1 LGRLVS
7 QQEGE
12 RIWRDVMVWEGK
24 MGKGKGR
31 MVVDGEE
38 DEEEEEEKEGMVSST
53 KGKKRGQFGSFP
65 SI

>member
-1 LGRLVS
+1 
-7 QQEGE
+7 
-12 RIWRDVMVWEGK
+12 MVWEGK